1 MLGCVHNLTKT
12 FFPECV
18 ASWQGFPFHSGG
30 PGVESVFA
38 GRYVYDRNRSQPFA
52 TAHNRPQPFA
62 WGPYGR
68 AYGFLRRVASF
79 CVAGVALREI
89 QTCFVTCRKWFCL
102 AGAILLRRFQKMSF
116 SFRGRRSTL
125 DLTVFIMRGRHS
137 TLEESRFC
145 ESHCQGCVQWWQR
158 ANSMAGV
165 AFCEMCWKLTEA
177 SHEHRFSGSQFWCS

>member
-1 MLGCVHNLTKT
+1 MCSQPYKNVFSRVCSKLARVPVSLWGSGGG
-12 FFPECV
+12 ECV
-18 ASWQGFPFHSGG
+18 RWTLRLRPQPFAT
-30 PGVESVFA
+30 V
-38 GRYVYDRNRSQPFA
+38 RNRSQPSA
-52 TAHNRPQPFA
+52 TVRNRSRE
-62 WGPYGR
+62 GR
-68 AYGFLRRVASF
+68 MAVPMVFLHRVASF

-145 ESHCQGCVQWWQR
+145 ESHCQGCVQW
-158 ANSMAGV
+158 
-165 AFCEMCWKLTEA
+165 
-177 SHEHRFSGSQFWCS
+177 